1 MLSNRLSGNSAMFG
15 VILVLVLLAI
25 LVYIEPTYFKYIF
38 KTFLGNLILFSAIGV
53 ISILDIRWGIGFAAM
68 SFIIYQAFHISEGFA
83 GSSPGSGGVD
93 SLRGLYPE
101 GYPMPKGDMVWPPSV
116 IDDFIKF
123 QKIHNPNVRFDL
135 DILQKQATAQ
145 EVETLLKTG
154 KWPWSPDVQTMYKK
168 AIAENNIIN
177 TEPGSSLENA
187 QTVYNQNAI
196 LQLLSWNSKE
206 GSFLL
211 NGSII
216 GHTADMP
223 ENINNLIRCGK
234 NSDIDSDNGSSGNGS
249 GDISMQKIEYT
260 GYNGIY
266 GNMNSTVT
274 PVDYNNLPSLVNGFS
289 FTSGVGACNPC
300 VALQN
305 PADYSCPFLL
315 NTGNGA
321 EVSNVWQQ
329 LWGIDSEGQKKIVPE
344 VLTPPESSSPE
355 KEKLHKREFPLLNEL
370 KNEIIKSQKELEEK
384 EREKK
389 EREKKDREKKDREDK
404 KKDTNITDIQGSIIP
419 PIVSNE
425 THDIPQINY
434 GTKNVF

>member
-1 MLSNRLSGNSAMFG
+1 MNRIRNRLSGNSAMFG

-38 KTFLGNLILFSAIGV
+38 KTFLGNMILFAMIGL
-53 ISILDIRWGIGFAAM
+53 ICMLDIRWGIGFAAM
-68 SFIIYQAFHISEGFA
+68 SFIVYQAFHISEGFA
-83 GSSPGSGGVD
+83 GDGSGGVD

-101 GYPMPKGDMVWPPSV
+101 GYPIPKGNTVWPPSV

-123 QKIHNPNVRFDL
+123 QKIHNPNVKFDL
-135 DILQKQATAQ
+135 DILQKQATA
-145 EVETLLKTG
+145 EEAESLLKNG
-154 KWPWSPDVQTMYKK
+154 KWPWSPDIQSMYKK

-177 TEPGSSLENA
+177 TEPGSSLNNA

-223 ENINNLIRCGK
+223 DNINNLIRCGK
-234 NSDIDSDNGSSGNGS
+234 NGDSEDL
-249 GDISMQKIEYT
+249 SMQKIEYT

-274 PVDYNNLPSLVNGFS
+274 PVDYKDLPSLVNGFS
-289 FTSGVGACNPC
+289 FTDGVGACNPC
-300 VALQN
+300 VALN
-305 PADYSCPFLL
+305 DPADYSCPFLL

-329 LWGIDSEGQKKIVPE
+329 LWGVDSEGQKKMNPE
-344 VLTPPESSSPE
+344 ELTPD
-355 KEKLHKREFPLLNEL
+355 KKKLNKKEFPLLNEL
-370 KNEIIKSQKELEEK
+370 KDEIIKSQEEIEK
-384 EREKK
+384 EKGKEKGKNGKEKK
-389 EREKKDREKKDREDK
+389 GKKMEK
-404 KKDTNITDIQGSIIP
+404 NIGDIQGSVIP

-425 THDIPQINY
+425 THDISEINY